1 MANRNQP
8 PYSCPKERQFKTME
22 DKIDDLMSQLEK
34 LKKMEMVMQSFND
47 QVIPKVNKTY
57 KTMFEGNGD
66 PAIMVSLSKIDF
78 NVQEIKKQFRD
89 YSTTTEDLRKTVS
102 GFTKFQTEITT
113 KDSVKEANE
122 QKIDKQRRTIT
133 TIITIAV
140 MVVTSLLTLLFT
152 LLSKGGMK
160 L

>member
-47 QVIPKVNKTY
+47 QIIPKVNKTY
-57 KTMFEGNGD
+57 KTIFEGNGA
-66 PAIMVSLSKIDF
+66 PAIMVSLSKIDS